1 MLFNVMQRK
10 LCHLRCNNFVSI
22 SKTFMRQTKSSK
34 WSLKSDGNINEVS
47 EVVTSK
53 LSPKCL
59 IKPFIFTVTFSGCSF
74 VACTVWQYEEMRIYA
89 QNMFGSHSHP
99 YRPRSPEYKR
109 SEFRRQINAWW
120 NAQSEG
126 EKVAMAILGINLCVF
141 LFWRIPVLQP
151 FMMKYF
157 CASPALRGSCLP
169 MFLSTFSHYSF
180 FHLAMNM
187 YVLYSFSN
195 GAVGFFGKEQ
205 FVAMYCSAGVI
216 SSFASYAFKVASG
229 RLVTSLGASG
239 ALMAILSSICFQ
251 FPEIPLQIV
260 FLPFFTFTASNAI
273 KAIMALDFVGLVAKW
288 RLFDHAAHL
297 GGAIYGILYLN
308 YGTKYIWNNREPIFS
323 FYHKLREKKE

>member
-205 FVAMYCSAGVI
+205 FVAMYCSAG
-216 SSFASYAFKVASG
+216 
-229 RLVTSLGASG
+229 